1 MYIYTHA
8 HTYVTFEIFLYILLI
23 IYTIIHIIIIKLYI
37 SINVVE
43 ERLYM

>member
-1 MYIYTHA
+1 MYIYTQA

-23 IYTIIHIIIIKLYI
+23 IYTYYYNKKLYI

-43 ERLYM
+43 ERLYI